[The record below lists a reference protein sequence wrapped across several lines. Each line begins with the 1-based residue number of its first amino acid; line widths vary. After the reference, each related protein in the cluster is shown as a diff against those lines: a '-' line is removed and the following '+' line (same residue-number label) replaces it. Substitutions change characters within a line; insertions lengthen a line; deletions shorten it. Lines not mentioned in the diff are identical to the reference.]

1 MKLNESGF
9 TFHGRHCRRD
19 MGCWWI
25 EKDGHPVSPETQ
37 RNEYEI
43 AGVSG
48 SVLMEGETR
57 KELTFS
63 GTLVMAQEP
72 ATQAEA
78 QTKLRTL
85 MAWLDCGRQ
94 RLVFDYEPG
103 RYYLAQVDKS
113 TTWSLKNWFGGELS
127 VAFKAQPFAY
137 AVAMQ
142 TGVTITGGTTGD
154 VTVQVD
160 TFHPAPLV
168 LTIQNTGIA
177 PITGISIMGG
187 QVKLS
192 AMALQSGAQLTISME
207 APIDAQD
214 GAGASY
220 LLYAESFTPILL
232 AAGSQHIPIELSYGS
247 GSTGAKITASVRGR
261 W

>member
-9 TFHGRHCRRD
+9 TFGGRHCRRD

-25 EKDGHPVSPETQ
+25 EKDGHPISPEIQ

-48 SVLMEGETR
+48 TILMEGETR
-57 KELTFS
+57 KELTFA
-63 GTLVMAQEP
+63 GTLVMVNEP
-72 ATQAEA
+72 KTQTEA
-78 QTKLRTL
+78 QAQLRTL
-85 MAWLDCGRQ
+85 LSWLDCGRQ
-94 RLVFDYEPG
+94 QLIFDYEPE

-127 VAFKAQPFAY
+127 VTFTAQPYAY
-137 AVAMQ
+137 AVAAQ
-142 TGVTITGGTTGD
+142 TGTTITAGTDGD

-160 TFHPAPLV
+160 TMQPAPLI
-168 LTIQNTGIA
+168 LSIQNTGTA
-177 PITGISIMGG
+177 PITGINVMDGM
-187 QVKLS
+187 VLF
-192 AMALQSGAQLTISME
+192 SGMTLENGKQLVISME

-214 GAGASY
+214 DAGESY
-220 LLYAESFTPILL
+220 LPYAESFTPILL
-232 AAGSQHIPIELSYGS
+232 SAGTQHIPIVLSYGS
-247 GSTGAKITASVRGR
+247 GEAGAQITASVRGR